1 MISGDQGR
9 GRWRELKMRIRAIAI
24 VVTAGILV
32 MGAPA
37 TSVALPR
44 GTRVRT
50 YKSGLNF
57 PVDMAWV
64 PGTRKVFFTEKNT
77 GKVRVMRGRRLLRRA
92 CVNLDVLSAGE
103 QGALGIVLHPRFKR
117 NHYLYVY
124 YTNASPRENRVTRFT
139 VRNNRCRSRR
149 HILTNIA
156 ASSGYHNGGQL
167 EFVGAKLFVS
177 TGEDHRAAEAQNRRN
192 RLGKILRVTPNGSIP
207 SNNPFGNAV
216 WSYGHRNP
224 FGLARRPG
232 TRRLYESEN
241 GPNCDD
247 KLNRISRGRNY
258 GWGAGYDCG
267 TRGVG
272 RNPKRPM
279 RRWNPVIVPTDL
291 WWYRG
296 RMKALSGSLY
306 MGDFRGRL
314 HRFRLN
320 RRGTDVRRD
329 RIIFSGSQGI
339 VDVSK
344 GPRGWLYFMTPSSIR
359 RIVR

>member
-1 MISGDQGR
+1 
-9 GRWRELKMRIRAIAI
+9 MRIRAIAI
-24 VVTAGILV
+24 VVTAGIIV
-32 MGAPA
+32 VGAPA

-44 GTRVRT
+44 GTRVQT

-64 PGTRKVFFTEKNT
+64 PGTRKIFFTEKNT
-77 GKVRVMRGRRLLRRA
+77 GKVRVMLGRRLLRRA
-92 CVNLDVLSAGE
+92 CVNLDVRSAGE

-117 NHYLYVY
+117 NHHLYVY

-139 VRNNRCRSRR
+139 VRNNRCRARN
-149 HILTNIA
+149 HILRNIP

-167 EFVGAKLFVS
+167 EFVGGKLFVS
-177 TGEDHRAAEAQNRRN
+177 VGEDHRAGEAQNRRN
-192 RLGKILRVTPNGSIP
+192 RLGKILRVNPNGSIP

-241 GPNCDD
+241 GPGCDD
-247 KLNRISRGRNY
+247 ELNRISRGRNY
-258 GWGAGYDCG
+258 GWGAGSDTCPGG
-267 TRGVG
+267 TTAVG
-272 RNPKRPM
+272 PNPKRPM
-279 RRWNPVIVPTDL
+279 KRWTPVIVPTDL

-296 RMKALSGSLY
+296 RMRALSGSLY

-314 HRFRLN
+314 HRFLLN
-320 RRGTDVRRD
+320 RRGTDVRRG
-329 RIIFSGSQGI
+329 RVIFSSSQGI